1 MLTSTSV
8 YIEDWEYQSV
18 FYLQNNTINIIK
30 YYKIS
35 ETMIE
40 DWISA
45 IEDGLPWPMV
55 HIFLPALLYIYIDNV
70 WICLSLI
77 YIFESVEFII
87 SELPGAEYWAEDSK
101 VDTLVSD
108 ILMGLLGFWVA
119 YGFRRGIQDSYSWY
133 AYLQPITTSPQ
144 WYQKWS
150 GLIHVLIAAAS
161 TLIITVGGNSEIVV
175 PMFYQFAVFGGL
187 YVLFALL
194 FGYPEWAIFSGLC
207 ISVITLF
214 AILYEHTVIVST
226 IVVVFFAILFRTF
239 RPQLTEQKTPEA
251 ERTPLISKQS
261 LLRRIEID
269 F

>member
-1 MLTSTSV
+1 
-8 YIEDWEYQSV
+8 
-18 FYLQNNTINIIK
+18 
-30 YYKIS
+30 
-35 ETMIE
+35 MIE

-45 IEDGLPWPMV
+45 ISDELPWPMV
-55 HIFLPALLYIYIDNV
+55 HVFIPALLSIYIANV
-70 WICLSLI
+70 WICLSII
-77 YIFESVEFII
+77 YIFESVEFMF
-87 SELPGAEYWAEDSK
+87 SEIPGSEYWAEDSN

-150 GLIHVLIAAAS
+150 GLIHVLIAAAC
-161 TLIITVGGNSEIVV
+161 TLINTVGGHSEIVV

-187 YVLFALL
+187 YVLLALL

-214 AILYEHTVIVST
+214 AILYGHTVIVST
-226 IVVVFFAILFRTF
+226 IVVVFFAVLFRTF
-239 RPQLTEQKTPEA
+239 RPHLTEQKTP
-251 ERTPLISKQS
+251 LISKQPT
-261 LLRRIEID
+261 EGYKID

>member
-1 MLTSTSV
+1 
-8 YIEDWEYQSV
+8 
-18 FYLQNNTINIIK
+18 
-30 YYKIS
+30 
-35 ETMIE
+35 MIE

-45 IEDGLPWPMV
+45 ISDELPWPMV
-55 HIFLPALLYIYIDNV
+55 HVFIPALLSIYIDNV
-70 WICLSLI
+70 WICLSII
-77 YIFESVEFII
+77 YIFESVEFMF
-87 SELPGAEYWAEDSK
+87 SEIPGSEYWAEDSK

-214 AILYEHTVIVST
+214 AILYGHTVIVST
-226 IVVVFFAILFRTF
+226 IVVVFFAVLFRTF
-239 RPQLTEQKTPEA
+239 RPQPTEQKTPEA

-261 LLRRIEID
+261 LLHIFEID